1 MDSTSLQLLLHS
13 LRDITDFGCSTMQGS
28 LSKWRNRLR
37 AATLGDHAVIVPRRI
52 IPAAEPKYSDDT
64 NSETMVADNLS
75 ERYMLWIDGV
85 GAWQLLAGSEFLI
98 GGPTMEQ
105 KAADICLMA
114 NLSRRHATLKRSGE
128 DWFVHPHQSTVISGK
143 LVTSQTLLRTG
154 DSICLAERVRLG
166 FRIPSV
172 LSGSALIDFESHHR
186 PSHSVNGIIL
196 MTDSV
201 LLGPRK
207 DHHICCPDW
216 SDMVVIYRQDGL
228 LKCRSRMAISV
239 NGERVRDSAALN
251 DGALVSGEEFRFRI
265 EKQIL
270 NPSA

>member
-1 MDSTSLQLLLHS
+1 
-13 LRDITDFGCSTMQGS
+13 MQGS
-28 LSKWRNRLR
+28 LSKWRNWMR
-37 AATLGDHAVIVPRRI
+37 AAALNARPPEMLRRI
-52 IPAAEPKYSDDT
+52 VLPAETMSIEDK
-64 NSETMVADNLS
+64 NSETDVAENLS

-85 GAWQLLAGSEFLI
+85 GAWQLLAGNEFLI

-128 DWFVHPHQSTVISGK
+128 DWFIHPYQSTVISGK
-143 LVTSQTLLRTG
+143 SVTSQTLLRTG

-172 LSGSALIDFESHHR
+172 LSGSASIDFESHHR

-216 SDMVVIYRQDGL
+216 SDMIVIYRQDGQ
-228 LKCRSRMAISV
+228 LKCRSRMAMSI

-251 DGALVSGEEFRFRI
+251 DGAIVSGEEFRFRL
-265 EKQIL
+265 EKQPL
-270 NPSA
+270 NSSV

>member
-1 MDSTSLQLLLHS
+1 M
-13 LRDITDFGCSTMQGS
+13 
-28 LSKWRNRLR
+28 R
-37 AATLGDHAVIVPRRI
+37 AAALNARPPEMLRRI
-52 IPAAEPKYSDDT
+52 VLPAETMSIEDK
-64 NSETMVADNLS
+64 NSETDVAENLS

-85 GAWQLLAGSEFLI
+85 GAWQLLAGNEFLI

-128 DWFVHPHQSTVISGK
+128 DWFIHPHQSTVISGK
-143 LVTSQTLLRTG
+143 SVTSQTLLRTG
-154 DSICLAERVRLG
+154 DAICLADRVRLG

-172 LSGSALIDFESHHR
+172 LSGSVLIDFESHHR
-186 PSHSVNGIIL
+186 PGHSVNGIIL
-196 MTDSV
+196 MADSV

-207 DHHICCPDW
+207 DHHVCCPDW
-216 SDMVVIYRQDGL
+216 SDMVVIYRQDGQ
-228 LKCRSRMAISV
+228 LKCRSRMAMSI

-251 DGALVSGEEFRFRI
+251 DGAIVSGEEFRFRI
-265 EKQIL
+265 EKQSL

>member
-1 MDSTSLQLLLHS
+1 
-13 LRDITDFGCSTMQGS
+13 MQGS
-28 LSKWRNRLR
+28 LSKWRNWMRT
-37 AATLGDHAVIVPRRI
+37 AALNARPAASPRRI
-52 IPAAEPKYSDDT
+52 ALPAETTNFEDT
-64 NSETMVADNLS
+64 NSETNVADTLS

-85 GAWQLLAGSEFLI
+85 GAWQLLAGHEFLI

-105 KAADICLMA
+105 KPADICLMA

-128 DWFVHPHQSTVISGK
+128 DWFIHPHQSTVISGK
-143 LVTSQTLLRTG
+143 SITSQTLLRTG
-154 DSICLAERVRLG
+154 DAICLAERVRLG

-186 PSHSVNGIIL
+186 PSHSLNGIIL

-207 DHHICCPDW
+207 DHHICCPEW
-216 SDMVVIYRQDGL
+216 SDMIVIYHQDGQ
-228 LKCRSRMAISV
+228 LKCRSRMAMSV

-251 DGALVSGEEFRFRI
+251 DGAIVSGEEFRFRI
-265 EKQIL
+265 EKQSL